1 MIVVQRVFRLHFDIP
16 PRCRVPDR
24 KCVLMWMDVSKGR
37 KGPPKT
43 IITHENVGRVRVTI
57 QTGMK
62 YCEIFFLQEVDALRD
77 AISPA
82 ILCSIVSE
90 GNLEKLEI
98 MRQFVS
104 NGF

>member
-1 MIVVQRVFRLHFDIP
+1 MLWSRQIRAFVVEAYFSNGRPMIVVQRVFRLHFDIP

-57 QTGMK
+57 QTGMG
-62 YCEIFFLQEVDALRD
+62 Q
-77 AISPA
+77 
-82 ILCSIVSE
+82 
-90 GNLEKLEI
+90 
-98 MRQFVS
+98 
-104 NGF
+104 

>member
-24 KCVLMWMDVSKGR
+24 KSVLMWMDVFRATGDVSKGR

-57 QTGMK
+57 QTGMG
-62 YCEIFFLQEVDALRD
+62 Q
-77 AISPA
+77 
-82 ILCSIVSE
+82 
-90 GNLEKLEI
+90 
-98 MRQFVS
+98 
-104 NGF
+104 